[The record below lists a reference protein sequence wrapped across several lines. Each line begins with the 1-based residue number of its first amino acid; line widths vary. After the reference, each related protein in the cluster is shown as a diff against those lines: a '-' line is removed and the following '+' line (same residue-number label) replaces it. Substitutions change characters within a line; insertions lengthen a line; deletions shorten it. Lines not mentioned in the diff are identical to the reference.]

1 VNKQEFSI
9 SSWRSNHGSVDF
21 FTELCVDF
29 AALISIGQTGRTFH
43 LRLTYSFE
51 RITSLSILSTFICG
65 NKLNTYRT

>member
-51 RITSLSILSTFICG
+51 RI
-65 NKLNTYRT
+65 